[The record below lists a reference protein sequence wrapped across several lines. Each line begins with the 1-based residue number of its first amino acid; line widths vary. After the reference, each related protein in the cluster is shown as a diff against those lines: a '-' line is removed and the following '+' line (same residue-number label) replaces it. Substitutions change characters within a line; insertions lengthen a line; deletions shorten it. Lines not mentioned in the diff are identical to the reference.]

1 MSSQRGLNHE
11 ELSAIAEFRG
21 SALFTEREKIALE
34 YAEEMCKTPVSVPDQ
49 LFGRLRRVFTEDEIL
64 ELTATIALE
73 NFLARRTDRFRSFTT
88 QNSKMIVERKRL
100 RSCGD
105 QFK

>member
-21 SALFTEREKIALE
+21 SALFAEREKIALE

-49 LFGRLRRVFTEDEIL
+49 LFGSLRRVFTEDEIL

-73 NFLARRTDRFRSFTT
+73 NFRARFNHALKIESDQLYPSSMPRQTRTEKTSRPA
-88 QNSKMIVERKRL
+88 
-100 RSCGD
+100 
-105 QFK
+105 

>member
-1 MSSQRGLNHE
+1 MSSQRGLNQE

-34 YAEEMCKTPVSVPDQ
+34 YAEEMCNTPVSVPDQ

-73 NFLARRTDRFRSFTT
+73 NFRARFNHALQIESDQLYSSSVPRQTRTEKTSRPA
-88 QNSKMIVERKRL
+88 
-100 RSCGD
+100 
-105 QFK
+105 